1 VMGLEMNGM
10 ATMFKPETH
19 QAVAAFVAGKTRAQ
33 LDKLAAQHDIPLH
46 TMA

>member
-1 VMGLEMNGM
+1 MKNI
-10 ATMFKPETH
+10 ATLFSPDTH